1 MNDDLDF
8 FYSGGLAPKPSKKNG
23 WREKVK
29 NLLKKY
35 LPAGKQIKN
44 LPGLL
49 SRKERYLVLGL
60 SFLVIASLISIPVG
74 FYFSVTEAAPDYGGS
89 FSEGLIGEPRLI
101 NSLLLQTDTDRDLAQ
116 LVFSGLLKN
125 DGHGKLVPD
134 LAETFAVSD
143 DGLTYGFILR
153 KDVKWHDGR
162 KFTADDVLF
171 TVATAQNQD
180 FSSPQLINW
189 RGVEAVKTGEFSLE
203 FKLKNPYAQF
213 VNNLTLGILS
223 SHLWRDVKPSNFI
236 LSELNL
242 KPVGTGPY
250 QFDKLRKNR
259 IGRVDSYELTANEEY
274 YLGEPFIERIKFKF
288 FLSEEDAIESFNL
301 SGVEGIGGISALNIN
316 GLRFPGKVEIK
327 NLEIPRYFSVFFNQN
342 QSESVSDKN
351 VRLAL
356 AHSVNKDKIL
366 ETIGGNGL
374 KIDSPILPE
383 IFDDFSR
390 NIKIYDFNPEFSK
403 RILDNSGWKD
413 SDGDGILEK
422 NGKKLE
428 LTLVV
433 PSRNEQVKVSEQ
445 LERDWESIGA
455 AINLLQVGVSELQQ
469 NYIQP
474 RSYEMLLF
482 GEVLNIDPDP
492 FSFWHSSQKK
502 GPGLNLALY
511 DNKGADKLLEEA
523 RQALNPVAR
532 ISKYNDFQNLV
543 IEDLSAIF
551 LYSTN
556 FIYAKPKKVKG
567 FEDKLLGLPS
577 ERFVNVHKWYIETQ
591 RNRKQNQ

>member
-1 MNDDLDF
+1 MSDDLDF

-29 NLLKKY
+29 NL
-35 LPAGKQIKN
+35 IKN

-89 FSEGLIGEPRLI
+89 FSEGLIGEPRFI
-101 NSLLLQTDTDRDLAQ
+101 NPLLLQTDTDRDLAQ

-134 LAETFAVSD
+134 LAETFAVSE

-153 KDVKWHDGR
+153 NDVKWHDGR

-171 TVATAQNQD
+171 TVTTAQNQD
-180 FSSPQLINW
+180 FSSPQMINW
-189 RGVEAVKTGEFSLE
+189 RGVEAVKTGEFALE
-203 FKLKNPYAQF
+203 FRLKNPYAQF
-213 VNNLTLGILS
+213 ANNLTLGILP

-250 QFDKLRKNR
+250 QSDKLRKNR
-259 IGRVDSYELTANEEY
+259 TGRIDSYELTSNENY
-274 YLGEPFIERIKFKF
+274 HLGEPFIERIKFKF
-288 FLSEEDAIESFNL
+288 FLSEEDAIQGFNL

-316 GLRFPGKVEIK
+316 GLRFPGKVEIR
-327 NLEIPRYFSVFFNQN
+327 NLKIPRYFSVFFNQN
-342 QSESVSDKN
+342 QSEPVSDKN

-383 IFDDFSR
+383 IFDDFNR

-403 RILDNSGWKD
+403 QILDNSGWKD
-413 SDGDGILEK
+413 SDGDGILDK

-433 PSRNEQVKVSEQ
+433 PSRNEQIKVSEQ
-445 LERDWESIGA
+445 LERDWEGIGA
-455 AINLLQVGVSELQQ
+455 AVNLAQVGVSELQQ

-482 GEVLNIDPDP
+482 GEVLNLDPDP

-502 GPGLNLALY
+502 DPGLNLALY

-567 FEDKLLGLPS
+567 FEDELLGLPS

-591 RNRKQNQ
+591 RNRK